1 MLLKTPKIVLGGIYD
16 ISRLPALTSALPSFI
31 NNQVRLP
38 FTVLVS
44 PLYTHDVSYGGA
56 PDKPMLQFFSL
67 PSLDSLLHHSVPD
80 DLGVA
85 REGMAPS
92 IPEDLEV
99 DASTHA
105 SSP

>member
-1 MLLKTPKIVLGGIYD
+1 M
-16 ISRLPALTSALPSFI
+16 
-31 NNQVRLP
+31 P
-38 FTVLVS
+38 FTVIVS

-56 PDKPMLQFFSL
+56 PDEPMLQSFSL
-67 PSLDSLLHHSVPD
+67 PSLDSLLRHSVPD
-80 DLGVA
+80 ELDVA
-85 REGMAPS
+85 REGIAPL